1 MANIQK
7 KQQINKNI
15 QKILKKGSKHSRHT
29 YMYAKYLHISSF
41 FSTETFIYFK
51 IFFNFANKSEEKS
64 RKIT

>member
-51 IFFNFANKSEEKS
+51 NIL
-64 RKIT
+64 